1 MAYFYSLH
9 NNPPTYSALKKKKKI
24 NLSVNSV
31 IVPALPA
38 AFLASL
44 HGK

>member
-9 NNPPTYSALKKKKKI
+9 NNPPTYSALKKKKI